1 MPAPAK
7 KLPPATPSVRDG
19 ESRLVPYIR
28 RLLYLYIFLLV
39 IEGALRKWVV
49 PQLSNPLL
57 LVRDPVVVLIY
68 ALTIPARVWPRNT
81 FMYFLIPIAIL
92 SWIVSVF
99 VLEPYIPMSRVLIV
113 TGYGFRSN
121 FFHLPL
127 IFIFAQVF
135 DAEDIKRIGWWIL
148 LGMIPMGLIMAA
160 QFQASPD
167 SFINRTVG
175 LGEGEQITAGGGKIR
190 PPGTFSFISGPIC
203 YVALSTAFAIYG
215 ALSRATYRNW
225 LLIASGLSIGL
236 AIVISGSR
244 SLVVSVLLVVFSLA
258 LVLLLR
264 PDAINRFGRV
274 LFTVVVA
281 VFLLT
286 RIPMAREG
294 IGILSDRFKDSAEVE
309 DTTVTKSLIDR
320 TLGGFTEGF
329 KVINRIPLPGLGLG
343 IGTNVGA
350 RALVGH
356 VTFLLAENEWSRVL
370 LESGPILGLAFL
382 LWRTAFVGY
391 LGWMSLRAL
400 GRAEI
405 LPLLLFSTG
414 FIALLNGQLG
424 QPTSLGF
431 AVVLCGLCLASTRPR
446 EILAE
451 TPPSSPAI
459 PPRIVHTR
467 SPYAERLHD
476 AGPAPQTNGAVD
488 R

>member
-7 KLPPATPSVRDG
+7 ISLPRDTPPDV

-28 RLLYLYIFLLV
+28 RLLWLYIFLLV
-39 IEGALRKWVV
+39 VEGALRKWVV

-57 LVRDPVVVLIY
+57 LVRDPIVLLIY
-68 ALTIPARVWPRNT
+68 AVAIPARVWPRNV
-81 FMYFLIPIAIL
+81 FMYCLIPIALL

-113 TGYGFRSN
+113 TVYGFRSN
-121 FFHLPL
+121 FLHLPL
-127 IFIFAQVF
+127 IFIFANVF
-135 DAEDIKRIGWWIL
+135 DAEDVKRIGWWIL

-215 ALSRATYRNW
+215 ALSRTTYRTW
-225 LLIASGLSIGL
+225 LLISAGLSIGL
-236 AIVISGSR
+236 AIVVSGSR
-244 SLVVSVLLVVFSLA
+244 SLVVSVLLVIFSLA
-258 LVLLLR
+258 FVLILR
-264 PDAINRFGRV
+264 PEAINRFGRT
-274 LFTVVVA
+274 LFISVVA
-281 VFLLT
+281 VFLIT
-286 RIPMAREG
+286 RVPMVREG
-294 IGILSDRFKDSAEVE
+294 IGILSDRFTDSAEVE
-309 DTTVTKSLIDR
+309 ETTVTKSLIDR
-320 TLGGFTEGF
+320 TLGGFTEGL

-382 LWRTAFVGY
+382 LWRTLFVGY
-391 LGWMSLRAL
+391 LGWISLRAL

-405 LPLLLFSTG
+405 LPLLLFSAG

-431 AVVLCGLCLASTRPR
+431 AVVLSGLCLASVR
-446 EILAE
+446 ERTAIAAPL
-451 TPPSSPAI
+451 PSTV
-459 PPRIVHTR
+459 PPRIVGSR
-467 SPYAERLHD
+467 SPYAERLHNP
-476 AGPAPQTNGAVD
+476 GPAPQTNGAVD

>member
-1 MPAPAK
+1 MPALAK
-7 KLPPATPSVRDG
+7 IFPPSDTPPDV

-28 RLLYLYIFLLV
+28 RLLWLYIFLLV
-39 IEGALRKWVV
+39 VEGALRKWVV

-57 LVRDPVVVLIY
+57 LVRDPIVLLIY
-68 ALTIPARVWPRNT
+68 VLAIPARVWPRNV
-81 FMYFLIPIAIL
+81 FMYCLIPIALL

-99 VLEPYIPMSRVLIV
+99 VLEPYVPMSRVLIV
-113 TGYGFRSN
+113 TVYGFRSN
-121 FFHLPL
+121 FLHLPL
-127 IFIFAQVF
+127 IFIFANVF
-135 DAEDIKRIGWWIL
+135 DAEDIKKIGWWVL

-203 YVALSTAFAIYG
+203 YVALSSAFAIYG

-225 LLIASGLSIGL
+225 LLISAGLSIGL
-236 AIVISGSR
+236 AIVVSGSR
-244 SLVVSVLLVVFSLA
+244 SLVASVLLVVFSLA
-258 LVLLLR
+258 FVLILR
-264 PDAINRFGRV
+264 PEAINRFGRT
-274 LFTVVVA
+274 LFISVVA
-281 VFLLT
+281 VFLIT

-294 IGILSDRFKDSAEVE
+294 IGILSDRFRDSAEVE
-309 DTTVTKSLIDR
+309 ETTVARSLIDR
-320 TLGGFTEGF
+320 TLGGFTEGL

-382 LWRTAFVGY
+382 LWRTVLVGY
-391 LGWMSLRAL
+391 LGWLALRAL

-414 FIALLNGQLG
+414 FLALLNGQLG

-431 AVVLCGLCLASTRPR
+431 AVVLSGLCLASVR
-446 EILAE
+446 ERTVVDAPL
-451 TPPSSPAI
+451 PSTV
-459 PPRIVHTR
+459 PPRIRSR
-467 SPYAERLHD
+467 SPYAERLHQP
-476 AGPAPQTNGAVD
+476 GPAPQTNGAVD